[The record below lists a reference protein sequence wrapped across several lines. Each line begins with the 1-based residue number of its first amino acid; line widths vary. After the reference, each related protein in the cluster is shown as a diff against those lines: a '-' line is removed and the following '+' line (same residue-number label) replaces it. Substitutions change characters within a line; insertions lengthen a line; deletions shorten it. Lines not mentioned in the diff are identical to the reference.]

1 MPCTGTSCSAANGPL
16 ADEVVA
22 AMRVKPNI
30 LKRRAAIERVLQGIE
45 ELISTFDEGVGDMG
59 DETDER

>member
-1 MPCTGTSCSAANGPL
+1 
-16 ADEVVA
+16 
-22 AMRVKPNI
+22 MRVKPNI
-30 LKRRAAIERVLQGIE
+30 LKRKAAVERVLQGIE